1 MRPEHVINEDLG
13 AALSRFKLR
22 EAATLST
29 VAATLSSNDH
39 RARRMTHLASLCQ
52 HYDAYFMQVSTPLG
66 PPVLGLVTADS
77 ADSAVASKSHP
88 SGLRMYEEV
97 VDHEAGRIQDAFA
110 ASLRSPAGI
119 ARVHFT
125 FAYYAACQ
133 FDGLR
138 CLLWLYRSLLA
149 IDSFIS
155 IPSRLKTLVV
165 DLDREILRVCG
176 NVAAQGRS
184 LDPYCV
190 MQVVNDAMVDADV
203 DGGAPLDTANELKIR
218 SSVLLRDR

>member
-1 MRPEHVINEDLG
+1 MRPEHVINEAIG

-22 EAATLST
+22 EAAALST
-29 VAATLSSNDH
+29 VAATLSSNEH
-39 RARRMTHLASLCQ
+39 RTRRMAHIASLCG

-66 PPVLGLVTADS
+66 PPVLGLATVES
-77 ADSAVASKSHP
+77 ADSAMASKLHRGRP
-88 SGLRMYEEV
+88 RVYEEV
-97 VDHEAGRIQDAFA
+97 VDHEASRIQEAFA
-110 ASLRSPAGI
+110 AALRSPAGI

-138 CLLWLYRSLLA
+138 SLLWLYRSLLA
-149 IDSFIS
+149 IDSFMS

-176 NVAAQGRS
+176 KATTQGRS

-203 DGGAPLDTANELKIR
+203 EGGAPLDTANEFKLR
-218 SSVLLRDR
+218 ASVLLSDC